1 MSLFASLP
9 HELRDCRPVIR
20 RSGSDRARAAHFPAV
35 VGEDVI
41 DAAIHPRMRRT
52 DLFAA
57 KLRGVEFHE
66 CFDLVR
72 VRSGVE
78 IAREN
83 VRIAARAH
91 MPREADELLGATF
104 RVEFSPRR
112 EMRDIETDRRLIDAN
127 DTLDHRSRLADRW
140 Q

>member
-20 RSGSDRARAAHFPAV
+20 RSGGDRARAAHCPSE
-35 VGEDVI
+35 VGEDVV

-52 DLFAA
+52 DLFSA

-66 CFDLVR
+66 CFDLAR

-78 IAREN
+78 IAGEN
-83 VRIAARAH
+83 VGIAARAH
-91 MPREADELLGATF
+91 VSRETDELLGATL
-104 RVEFSPRR
+104 RVEFSP
-112 EMRDIETDRRLIDAN
+112 
-127 DTLDHRSRLADRW
+127 S
-140 Q
+140 